1 MLDIDLMF
9 ELMAPNDS
17 KSKIIFVGDA
27 DQLPSIGP
35 GQVFKDLIDST
46 KIPLVELKENHRQK
60 EGSTIIEIARDVIQS
75 KIPDINKNVKQFEF
89 ISENNE
95 DSILKIVLEKY
106 YNIINGIS
114 ALILLVKLKYYFY
127 EKV

>member
-1 MLDIDLMF
+1 M
-9 ELMAPNDS
+9 
-17 KSKIIFVGDA
+17 
-27 DQLPSIGP
+27 
-35 GQVFKDLIDST
+35 FKDLIDST

-95 DSILKIVLEKY
+95 DNILKIVLDKY
-106 YNIINGIS
+106 YNIINDIS
-114 ALILLVKLKYYFY
+114 ASDIISKVKILAPMR
-127 EKV
+127 KV